1 MTKYLS
7 INSSI
12 RPTASPNWL
21 DEEAVVTTGPIDFRQ
36 TQRTTLTPL
45 QELENDSNIMYMSPH
60 SPAPSS
66 SYNIK
71 LYTTTTTHSPPPLT
85 NPSTRQSLT
94 TDGVDIGPSGF
105 KQEMVPSATTVP
117 PIQEHQAVA
126 SSNASDNETM
136 EEFAGQLTELIETN
150 KKILETLLHQ
160 LSVQSAMLQQM
171 LRAATTFTEVAQL
184 AEMST
189 TSESFK

>member
-1 MTKYLS
+1 M
-7 INSSI
+7 
-12 RPTASPNWL
+12 
-21 DEEAVVTTGPIDFRQ
+21 
-36 TQRTTLTPL
+36 
-45 QELENDSNIMYMSPH
+45 
-60 SPAPSS
+60 
-66 SYNIK
+66 
-71 LYTTTTTHSPPPLT
+71 
-85 NPSTRQSLT
+85 
-94 TDGVDIGPSGF
+94 
-105 KQEMVPSATTVP
+105 PSATTVP

-171 LRAATTFTEVAQL
+171 LRAATTFTEVAHL

>member
-7 INSSI
+7 TNSSI

-60 SPAPSS
+60 SPAPPSS

-71 LYTTTTTHSPPPLT
+71 LYTTTTTPPLT

-105 KQEMVPSATTVP
+105 KQEMVPSPTTVP
-117 PIQEHQAVA
+117 PIQEHHVVG
-126 SSNASDNETM
+126 SNNASDNETM

-171 LRAATTFTEVAQL
+171 LRAATTFTEVAHL